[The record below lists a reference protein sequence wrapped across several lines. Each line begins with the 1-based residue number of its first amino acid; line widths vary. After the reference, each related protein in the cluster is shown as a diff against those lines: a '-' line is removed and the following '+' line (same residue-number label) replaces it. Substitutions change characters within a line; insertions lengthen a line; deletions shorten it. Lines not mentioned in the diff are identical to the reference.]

1 MYLLA
6 FTLIALGSFG
16 TSAAI
21 FGALWV
27 AKFGW
32 VPRDVPAPHDSVLQH
47 A

>member
-1 MYLLA
+1 MYVLS
-6 FTLIALGSFG
+6 LILIGAGSFG

-32 VPRDVPAPHDSVLQH
+32 VPRNVPAPHDSELVH